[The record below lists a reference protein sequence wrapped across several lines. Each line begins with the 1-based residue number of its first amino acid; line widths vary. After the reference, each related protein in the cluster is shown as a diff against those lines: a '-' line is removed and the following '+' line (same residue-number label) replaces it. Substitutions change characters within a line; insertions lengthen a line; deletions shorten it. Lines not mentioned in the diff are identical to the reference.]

1 MEVLSPVGSFP
12 LRMRSVK
19 VSGGRVRI
27 RTELG
32 VWRSEVVL
40 GREDL
45 PLLSAVA
52 GAASALVLLGRFASR
67 RR

>member
-1 MEVLSPVGSFP
+1 MEVLSPVGTFP
-12 LRMRSVK
+12 LRMTSVK
-19 VSGGRVRI
+19 VKEGRLRI
-27 RTELG
+27 ATELG

-45 PLLSAVA
+45 PLLGACA
-52 GAASALVLLGRFASR
+52 GGLSALFLLGRTSAR